1 MNLIEQEARDMVG
14 EGREPENP
22 VVETEAREHLTRIER
37 KDGAIEWR
45 EKALALSDI
54 EQDRFEEAYDMGY
67 EAGMKDAKARAQ
79 GYDQGFQAGYM
90 KACDDMKD
98 YLDREYGNEERKD

>member
-1 MNLIEQEARDMVG
+1 
-14 EGREPENP
+14 
-22 VVETEAREHLTRIER
+22 
-37 KDGAIEWR
+37 
-45 EKALALSDI
+45 
-54 EQDRFEEAYDMGY
+54 
-67 EAGMKDAKARAQ
+67 MKDAKARAQ